1 MKDNKD
7 IRLYKKQRNTL
18 ILIVV
23 IVLLII
29 IFLSP
34 YLFKKEKEKK
44 QVEPEYSTPPVSTG
58 KNQKREDKNYY
69 LGKIVK
75 DNNILENSEIVRT
88 IGKDPGYDVT
98 NILGEPTD
106 KFLDEEVYQGKGIRL
121 KKSFG
126 NIVYLVFTENYP
138 EEIINGIRSYDSYDE
153 IARKLG
159 ETSFDREGGQAI
171 TVETENYYLT
181 FSFAEKEAILFPKMS
196 KDQKELINIVGEL
209 VATRNFAKYVPMITD
224 KYRSYSVYEYT
235 SNFLNLTY
243 PTLGFEILIAGGEY
257 PGKKGINIYNN
268 NESKNEYYKFI
279 DKTSNSNL
287 VNMIDDN
294 LVRKEARSI
303 LAKKFVLYDTP
314 FNLDDEYYT
323 VSAKK
328 IEGKGVNY
336 TDCVV
341 LPLKDKKIEPYNLN
355 DSASADAIYI
365 NEHYIYYGI
374 SDDGIYKLNPKTK
387 ERTLVTTFQ
396 GKINSIENVVLG
408 EITYNN
414 GNKLKY

>member
-1 MKDNKD
+1 MKDNKM
-7 IRLYKKQRNTL
+7 IKLEKKQRNTL
-18 ILIVV
+18 ILILVF
-23 IVLLII
+23 VLLII

-34 YLFKKEKEKK
+34 YLFKKEKQNKP
-44 QVEPEYSTPPVSTG
+44 VIPEYSTPPVPSR
-58 KNQKREDKNYY
+58 KNEKREDKNYH
-69 LGKIVK
+69 LGKIIK
-75 DNNILENSEIVRT
+75 EDNLVENSEIVRLV
-88 IGKDPGYDVT
+88 GKDPGYNIT

-138 EEIINGIRSYDSYDE
+138 KEIVNGIKSFDTYND

-159 ETSFDREGGQAI
+159 KTSFDRQGAQAI

-181 FSFAEKEAILFPKMS
+181 FGFAEKEVILFPKMV
-196 KDQKELINIVGEL
+196 KDQKELINIVREI

-224 KYRSYSVYEYT
+224 KYRSYSIYEYT
-235 SNFLNLTY
+235 SDFLNLTY
-243 PTLGFEILIAGGEY
+243 PTLGFEIIIAGREY

-268 NESKNEYYKFI
+268 NESKNEYYQFI
-279 DKTSNSNL
+279 DKTNNNNL

-294 LVRKEARSI
+294 LVRKEARNI
-303 LAKKFVLYDTP
+303 LAKKFILYDSP
-314 FNLDDEYYT
+314 FNLDDKYFT

-328 IEGKGVNY
+328 LEGKGVNY
-336 TDCVV
+336 ADCVV

-374 SDDGIYKLNPKTK
+374 SDDGIYKLDPRTK